1 LLPPRHF
8 NDPVTPLTGK
18 DFIVPNGGA
27 LHLEQ
32 PSLYKTHQRNA
43 DTCGHVWS
51 CGYFRKLF
59 HLFRRSKPMIDQ
71 EICIGCGECLP
82 VCPVGAI
89 TLEADCARIDEEKC
103 VECGVCYRA
112 KRCPVEAFNQ
122 APDLPWPRI
131 VRRVFS
137 DPNAPHSATTGGW
150 GRGTSEMKSNDVTGR
165 YRRGQIGVAVEVG
178 RPGVGETI
186 RNIEKIAAPFAR
198 LGVEFEPLNP
208 LTSLM
213 EDTKR
218 AIFKEEVK
226 DERVLSAIIEF
237 LIEPSRL
244 EEMVKALEESSALAT
259 ETVFSVSIINRLNPD
274 GSVPNMDALAR
285 LGYQASP
292 NAKINLGLGRP
303 KADV

>member
-1 LLPPRHF
+1 
-8 NDPVTPLTGK
+8 
-18 DFIVPNGGA
+18 
-27 LHLEQ
+27 
-32 PSLYKTHQRNA
+32 
-43 DTCGHVWS
+43 
-51 CGYFRKLF
+51 
-59 HLFRRSKPMIDQ
+59 MIDK
-71 EICIGCGECLP
+71 ELCIGCGDCLP

-89 TLEADCARIDEEKC
+89 ELESDTAEINAEKC
-103 VECGVCYRA
+103 VECSVCYRA
-112 KRCPVEAFNQ
+112 KRCPVEAFKQ

-165 YRRGQIGVAVEVG
+165 YKRGQIGIAVEVG

-218 AIFKEEVK
+218 AIFKEDVK
-226 DERVLSAIIEF
+226 NERVLSAIIEF

-244 EEMVKALEESSALAT
+244 KELVKALEESSALAT
-259 ETVFSVSIINRLNPD
+259 DTVFSVSVINRLNPD
-274 GSVPNMDALAR
+274 GAIPNIDALER
-285 LGYQASP
+285 LGYLVSP
-292 NAKINLGLGRP
+292 NAKVNLGLGRP
-303 KADV
+303 KADA

>member
-1 LLPPRHF
+1 
-8 NDPVTPLTGK
+8 
-18 DFIVPNGGA
+18 
-27 LHLEQ
+27 
-32 PSLYKTHQRNA
+32 
-43 DTCGHVWS
+43 
-51 CGYFRKLF
+51 
-59 HLFRRSKPMIDQ
+59 MIDQ
-71 EICIGCGECLP
+71 ELCIGCGDCLP

-89 TLEADCARIDEEKC
+89 HLESDVAHIDAEMC

-112 KRCPVEAFNQ
+112 KRCPVEAFKQ
-122 APDLPWPRI
+122 EPDLPWPRI

-137 DPNAPHSATTGGW
+137 DPNAPHSDTTGGW

-165 YRRGQIGVAVEVG
+165 YKRGQVGIAVEVG
-178 RPGVGETI
+178 RPGVGVTI

-218 AIFKEEVK
+218 AIFKDDVK

-237 LIEPSRL
+237 LIEPEKLSELMR
-244 EEMVKALEESSALAT
+244 ALEEGAASAK
-259 ETVFSVSIINRLNPD
+259 ETVFSVSMINRLNPD
-274 GSVPNMDALAR
+274 GSIPNMEALKE

-292 NAKINLGLGRP
+292 NAKVNLGLGRP
-303 KADV
+303 KADA

>member
-1 LLPPRHF
+1 
-8 NDPVTPLTGK
+8 
-18 DFIVPNGGA
+18 
-27 LHLEQ
+27 
-32 PSLYKTHQRNA
+32 
-43 DTCGHVWS
+43 
-51 CGYFRKLF
+51 
-59 HLFRRSKPMIDQ
+59 MIDK
-71 EICIGCGECLP
+71 ELCIGCGDCLP

-89 TLEADCARIDEEKC
+89 ELESDYAEINEEKC

-112 KRCPVEAFNQ
+112 KRCQVEAFKQ

-131 VRRVFS
+131 IRRVFS

-165 YRRGQIGVAVEVG
+165 YKRGQIGIAVEVG

-186 RNIEKIAAPFAR
+186 RNIEKIAVPLAR

-237 LIEPSRL
+237 LIDPSRL
-244 EEMVKALEESSALAT
+244 EQAVKALEESSALAT
-259 ETVFSVSIINRLNPD
+259 DTVFSVSVINRLDPD
-274 GSVPNMDALAR
+274 GAIPNIEALAR

-292 NAKINLGLGRP
+292 NAKVNLGLGRP
-303 KADV
+303 KADA

>member
-1 LLPPRHF
+1 
-8 NDPVTPLTGK
+8 
-18 DFIVPNGGA
+18 
-27 LHLEQ
+27 
-32 PSLYKTHQRNA
+32 
-43 DTCGHVWS
+43 
-51 CGYFRKLF
+51 
-59 HLFRRSKPMIDQ
+59 MIDQ
-71 EICIGCGECLP
+71 ELCIGCGDCLP
-82 VCPVGAI
+82 VCPVCAI
-89 TLEADCARIDEEKC
+89 RLESDCAQIDTEMC

-112 KRCPVEAFNQ
+112 KRCPTEAFKQ
-122 APDLPWPRI
+122 EPDLPWPRI

-137 DPNAPHSATTGGW
+137 DPNAPHSTTTGGW

-165 YRRGQIGVAVEVG
+165 YKRGQVGIAVEVG

-213 EDTKR
+213 EDTKK

-244 EEMVKALEESSALAT
+244 DELVKALEESSAAAT
-259 ETVFSVSIINRLNPD
+259 GTVFSVSLINRVNPD
-274 GSVPNMDALAR
+274 GTVPNIDALAK
-285 LGYQASP
+285 LGYHASP
-292 NAKINLGLGRP
+292 NAKVNLGLGRP
-303 KADV
+303 RAEA

>member
-1 LLPPRHF
+1 
-8 NDPVTPLTGK
+8 
-18 DFIVPNGGA
+18 
-27 LHLEQ
+27 
-32 PSLYKTHQRNA
+32 
-43 DTCGHVWS
+43 
-51 CGYFRKLF
+51 
-59 HLFRRSKPMIDQ
+59 MIDQ

-165 YRRGQIGVAVEVG
+165 YRRGQIGGAVEVG

-259 ETVFSVSIINRLNPD
+259 ETGFSVSIINRLNPD

>member
-1 LLPPRHF
+1 
-8 NDPVTPLTGK
+8 
-18 DFIVPNGGA
+18 
-27 LHLEQ
+27 
-32 PSLYKTHQRNA
+32 
-43 DTCGHVWS
+43 
-51 CGYFRKLF
+51 
-59 HLFRRSKPMIDQ
+59 MIDK
-71 EICIGCGECLP
+71 ELCIGCGDCLP

-89 TLEADCARIDEEKC
+89 RLEAEYAEIDEEMC

-112 KRCPVEAFNQ
+112 KRCTVEAFKQ

-137 DPNAPHSATTGGW
+137 DPNAAHSTTTGGW
-150 GRGTSEMKSNDVTGR
+150 GRGTAEMKSNDVTGR
-165 YRRGQIGVAVEVG
+165 YKRGTIGIAVEVG

-213 EDTKR
+213 EDTKK
-218 AIFKEEVK
+218 AIFKEDVK
-226 DERVLSAIIEF
+226 NERVLSAIIEF

-244 EEMVKALEESSALAT
+244 EEVMGALEESSAST
-259 ETVFSVSIINRLNPD
+259 TGTVFSVSMINRLDPD
-274 GSVPNMDALAR
+274 GSIPNMEALKK
-285 LGYQASP
+285 LGYRASP

-303 KADV
+303 KADA